1 MLNLESWNGPSD
13 QLSQDQLW
21 PKGRG
26 DCDEQDHWCLLDFV
40 QQIKCVGRFLFY
52 WSRSR
57 LLPAG
62 GKQDSVHD
70 GIWSALH
77 SDFGWL
83 WGGGIS
89 ACALCMETLFLNF
102 GLVIYVSNLK
112 LCLWSLLIVCACPD
126 IWVRC
131 QYEIE
136 FQTLAQ
142 VKQQLDKKV
151 SADPEGEDR
160 SEGIRPLMSWFQN
173 LTPETVFWLSLGL
186 AVWPWQQ
193 LCGMRCGMWNVQNE
207 EKFCQVFASHAQSM
221 ALAGPG
227 CHFHLLMPHATQT
240 PNLAYP

>member
-52 WSRSR
+52 WSRSP

-131 QYEIE
+131 QVGTIWNWIPNTGPGKAAAGQEGLGRSRRRRQKWGNKAIDALVPE
-136 FQTLAQ
+136 LDAWNRVLAE
-142 VKQQLDKKV
+142 LGFGHL
-151 SADPEGEDR
+151 A
-160 SEGIRPLMSWFQN
+160 
-173 LTPETVFWLSLGL
+173 LTAIVWN
-186 AVWPWQQ
+186 AVWNVECSEWGKVLSS
-193 LCGMRCGMWNVQNE
+193 LCFTCSIHGPGRARLP
-207 EKFCQVFASHAQSM
+207 FSSSHASRHTN
-221 ALAGPG
+221 P
-227 CHFHLLMPHATQT
+227 
-240 PNLAYP
+240 